1 MAKRNRGIEETPDIV
16 TILNNQ
22 FRLMV
27 AQSSAT
33 RRMMK
38 EDHELYYSDVEG
50 TRTQFTNNQLDH
62 IQQRYDIPI
71 STKVSWAIIEQMIS
85 FITGGKPAPRLL
97 ASAAVSQD
105 FTNMYEQAIVASLY
119 EGHFNRELTM
129 CVRDTFAGGIGWL
142 YVRPN
147 DFYAETTFGVVG
159 EYKPWAQVFVDPH
172 AQKPDFSDAE
182 YMCIVDVLPK
192 GKAERKYD
200 ITITDY
206 DVTNFAP
213 DIMWG
218 VDTNIVPIVAG
229 WPFDTGMT
237 ANKQD
242 RYVWV
247 REFFSKQQ
255 VNVYISD
262 TGIISSK
269 KPKPTTM
276 SNPDKAA
283 MGQQIQQFQQQMQA
297 NVQQASQASDGLQ
310 QAEDMITTPGTNLM
324 QGIQSVQGS
333 QREYE
338 AVAGQLDEQSAQLQ
352 EMMISYAEMPDEI
365 PAYEIESLNGEVVT
379 VRNFFKRN
387 QKMVKRWLLV
397 NNRIIEQNVIPC
409 DEYPLIPFTLAVAN
423 RPDKIYG
430 IMHFIKDIVKALNK
444 FWSLLIYDMQSSAHR
459 KVLYPKGS
467 ITDPSKA
474 EKEWSKPN
482 AFIEYNPI
490 AELPNGGQPVI
501 TDGSSLNPAIERI
514 LGMLQNLLEYI
525 TGISSIVQGQPTAA
539 TPDTFGGIQTMQ
551 SFGTQRIKLYA
562 RWLEDAIERF
572 TYVYVSYLQAYAPKD
587 KVLTYLD
594 DNGDQQEI
602 QLLENSEDIRF
613 KVRANMTSA
622 LPTARAM
629 AAQLL
634 GVLGGQTKDP
644 HVQQL
649 LTQYMIEYL
658 DLPESQKIRQEVDAV
673 KNLSGQLEQIQQQLQ
688 DLESQNKQLQQQ
700 IFQKNLEV
708 DYAKAKAKLQ
718 AEMEIA
724 SNEVESGQTPQMP
737 NQPQIAGEQQQAAPN
752 QEPGPPP
759 F

>member
-1 MAKRNRGIEETPDIV
+1 
-16 TILNNQ
+16 
-22 FRLMV
+22 
-27 AQSSAT
+27 
-33 RRMMK
+33 
-38 EDHELYYSDVEG
+38 
-50 TRTQFTNNQLDH
+50 
-62 IQQRYDIPI
+62 
-71 STKVSWAIIEQMIS
+71 
-85 FITGGKPAPRLL
+85 
-97 ASAAVSQD
+97 
-105 FTNMYEQAIVASLY
+105 
-119 EGHFNRELTM
+119 
-129 CVRDTFAGGIGWL
+129 
-142 YVRPN
+142 
-147 DFYAETTFGVVG
+147 
-159 EYKPWAQVFVDPH
+159 
-172 AQKPDFSDAE
+172 
-182 YMCIVDVLPK
+182 
-192 GKAERKYD
+192 
-200 ITITDY
+200 
-206 DVTNFAP
+206 
-213 DIMWG
+213 
-218 VDTNIVPIVAG
+218 
-229 WPFDTGMT
+229 
-237 ANKQD
+237 
-242 RYVWV
+242 
-247 REFFSKQQ
+247 
-255 VNVYISD
+255 
-262 TGIISSK
+262 
-269 KPKPTTM
+269 
-276 SNPDKAA
+276 
-283 MGQQIQQFQQQMQA
+283 
-297 NVQQASQASDGLQ
+297 
-310 QAEDMITTPGTNLM
+310 
-324 QGIQSVQGS
+324 
-333 QREYE
+333 
-338 AVAGQLDEQSAQLQ
+338 
-352 EMMISYAEMPDEI
+352 
-365 PAYEIESLNGEVVT
+365 
-379 VRNFFKRN
+379 
-387 QKMVKRWLLV
+387 
-397 NNRIIEQNVIPC
+397 
-409 DEYPLIPFTLAVAN
+409 
-423 RPDKIYG
+423 
-430 IMHFIKDIVKALNK
+430 
-444 FWSLLIYDMQSSAHR
+444 MQSSAHR

-501 TDGSSLNPAIERI
+501 TDGSALNPAIERI

-594 DNGDQQEI
+594 DNGDQKEI

-673 KNLSGQLEQIQQQLQ
+673 KNLSSQLEQIQQQLQ